1 MDEVR
6 TQPDPWGSSQGRD
19 NTSLSAR
26 FIQEL
31 LDQPDDSQPIPL
43 GATVILMP
51 PVDEPDPELAAANM
65 RRAEELVSEGRTVI
79 LWTVGQEPLY
89 TTVPEVASLS
99 TTADS

>member
-19 NTSLSAR
+19 NTSLGAR

-79 LWTVGQEPLY
+79 LWTVGQEPPY
-89 TTVPEVASLS
+89 TTVPEVTSLS

>member
-1 MDEVR
+1 
-6 TQPDPWGSSQGRD
+6 
-19 NTSLSAR
+19 
-26 FIQEL
+26 L